1 MKALRPRIPSRL
13 VTAAA
18 LLLLLAG
25 CAGVI
30 PIKTLLDD
38 PGHYNGKT
46 VQVAGTVRG
55 GVSILNVGTYQ
66 VDDGTGTLF
75 VVTKEGG
82 APRDGAKVAVRGEFK
97 SAFTLGTETVAV
109 LVEKDRKAY

>member
-1 MKALRPRIPSRL
+1 MKALVHRIPPRL
-13 VTAAA
+13 AFAVAA
-18 LLLLLAG
+18 LLLLAG

-38 PGHYNGKT
+38 PGHYDGRT
-46 VQVAGTVRG
+46 VQVAGTVKG

-82 APRDGAKVAVRGEFK
+82 APREGAKVAVRGEFK
-97 SAFTLGTETVAV
+97 SAFTLGSETVAV